1 MEKFGMMNAP
11 ITNMAQPTT
20 TNVPTEKQ
28 AVEETETKD
37 DWQWEGSE
45 EEAEYLE
52 FEKAVMDWIKELD
65 EDESSNDEDVEDDD
79 EFVSDDEEEDEED

>member
-1 MEKFGMMNAP
+1 MEKFEKMNAP

-28 AVEETETKD
+28 VVEETERKD

-45 EEAEYLE
+45 EEAE
-52 FEKAVMDWIKELD
+52 D
-65 EDESSNDEDVEDDD
+65 
-79 EFVSDDEEEDEED
+79 